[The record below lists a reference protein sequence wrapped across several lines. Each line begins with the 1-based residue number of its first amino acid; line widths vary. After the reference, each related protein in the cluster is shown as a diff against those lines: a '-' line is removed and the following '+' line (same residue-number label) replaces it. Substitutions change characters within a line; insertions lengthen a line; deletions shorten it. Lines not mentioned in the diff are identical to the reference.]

1 MVLLPEPPGNT
12 LVFSLSFLLE
22 MDSVQEGSEFCPTS
36 SVLGPING
44 RENEVARWW
53 GAHFRC
59 IAN

>member
-44 RENEVARWW
+44 RENEVA
-53 GAHFRC
+53 
-59 IAN
+59 